1 MTAGEAGEQPWLAD
15 LRTPGRVSIGLS
27 SSCCGALFGLFFSL
41 RVLRV
46 IYVRGNIS
54 ERVIEASYVSYERR
68 TAANDDRTTTGRSAA
83 DAAWPAAPHAC
94 VERARYRSLFGLDFE
109 VSDRSR
115 RSERPGTRRPGRPVR
130 PRVGA
135 RTKYAWFPMRYAL
148 NPTARAGPRARDA
161 AKSAAN
167 GSQCWSNRT
176 VGTRRRSHNRPP

>member
-1 MTAGEAGEQPWLAD
+1 MTACEAGEQPWLAD

-54 ERVIEASYVSYERR
+54 ERVIEASYVSYEPPPM
-68 TAANDDRTTTGRSAA
+68 TTGRPAGPPA

-148 NPTARAGPRARDA
+148 NPTARAGPRDA